1 MPTIHIRIRR
11 MKSSPPLRGQL
22 SLTVVPPISPE
33 STDSDE
39 AGQQEEEEDQDSS
52 DITELIGTLTEQLT
66 EMQRDSSVLRKQVKN
81 LYVRAKEELTDL
93 TQIPLNLIPSVKV
106 WCLAHGL
113 SETPTLFE
121 FLDACFKVAL
131 SMNAETRTL
140 QFAPEDAACLWNS
153 RETFTIYELFAR
165 IPNLIDAPSSSQ

>member
-1 MPTIHIRIRR
+1 MPTIHIRFRR

-33 STDSDE
+33 STDS
-39 AGQQEEEEDQDSS
+39 GEEEEDIEDSS
-52 DITELIGTLTEQLT
+52 DITELLGTLTEQLT

-93 TQIPLNLIPSVKV
+93 TQIPLNLVPSVKV

-165 IPNLIDAPSSSQ
+165 IPNLFASVPSQ

>member
-1 MPTIHIRIRR
+1 MPTIHIRFKR

-33 STDSDE
+33 STDS
-39 AGQQEEEEDQDSS
+39 GEEEEENEDSS
-52 DITELIGTLTEQLT
+52 EITELLGTLTEQLT
-66 EMQRDSSVLRKQVKN
+66 EMQRDSNVLRKQVKN

-93 TQIPLNLIPSVKV
+93 MQVPLNLIPSVKV

-113 SETPTLFE
+113 SESPTLYE

-140 QFAPEDAACLWNS
+140 QFAPEDAVCLWNS
-153 RETFTIYELFAR
+153 RESFTIYELFAR
-165 IPNLIDAPSSSQ
+165 IPNLFAFTSAQ